1 MKFAGFRRLFFVA
14 AAVLLLSGCATP
26 LLPTGKFEARL
37 NGRDDY
43 AIVYKDYIFLHI
55 KTPPLITDK
64 YAYWEWG
71 GTYSIGDD
79 GEILFDMT
87 REESRDWRFN
97 YLFYRQSRLSS
108 RVISKRR
115 AGIGGSTISSTGSRM
130 ESGSMI

>member
-97 YLFYRQSRLSS
+97 YLFYRQQDGIRVDDLSNS
-108 RVISKRR
+108 QYFILKPAPRELR
-115 AGIGGSTISSTGSRM
+115 
-130 ESGSMI
+130 